1 MSGVLSQK
9 ELRDLG
15 IVWPDPDLKYKD
27 NTSICI
33 GIATKD
39 NECLNAHLSIR
50 DSGFE
55 IMGWNVAR
63 CKRVEVLDV
72 NQLRFSGKG
81 KNSSTI
87 HLVCDNDHHDFV
99 TIVSWIGNVVSARKK
114 MSIRTKQKYLT
125 GDSESD
131 KVMYIAKK
139 RTRRKTEFDGILDTI
154 KGVVASKKSSTIMF
168 PSSSARNGGSISSGS
183 EDQTNQPHDPL
194 SDMFKKYQRMFRG
207 AVCRGFNRNI
217 FKPLHSSANSQLV
230 FQSDT
235 IQFSTRANEDTSRVV
250 RASGVEWKIRRNRSG
265 SWTCGTMHGRE
276 TTTMMKLRNEHVTAC
291 AMWLVLQTRLHP
303 DIKLRLLVEDVMKR
317 RDGDHNIANRTRS
330 KRGRGHGGRIFSV

>member
-9 ELRDLG
+9 ELDDLG

-27 NTSICI
+27 DTSICI

-87 HLVCDNDHHDFV
+87 NLVCDNDHHDFV
-99 TIVSWIGNVVSARKK
+99 TIVSWIGNVVSARRK
-114 MSIRTKQKYLT
+114 MSLRTKQKYLT

-131 KVMYIAKK
+131 KVTYIAKK

-154 KGVVASKKSSTIMF
+154 KGVVASKKSSTIVF

-183 EDQTNQPHDPL
+183 VDRGNQRHD
-194 SDMFKKYQRMFRG
+194 
-207 AVCRGFNRNI
+207 
-217 FKPLHSSANSQLV
+217 
-230 FQSDT
+230 
-235 IQFSTRANEDTSRVV
+235 E
-250 RASGVEWKIRRNRSG
+250 NRS
-265 SWTCGTMHGRE
+265 
-276 TTTMMKLRNEHVTAC
+276 
-291 AMWLVLQTRLHP
+291 
-303 DIKLRLLVEDVMKR
+303 DISNHLRLKR
-317 RDGDHNIANRTRS
+317 YCITQISIIG
-330 KRGRGHGGRIFSV
+330 